1 MKLDHLTNDELIK
14 YVLRFDNDPIRI
26 RLASIME
33 NMTGWIV
40 EGLED
45 AGMSKESF
53 LFENTYDPGQFI
65 RHLEGEIEYLNREL
79 DEVQGELEKR
89 KTLTVAGLIEELVT
103 ENHRLE
109 FNANEA
115 IRLRRQADK
124 EVEDTRAKMKVWRAL
139 STDVS

>member
-1 MKLDHLTNDELIK
+1 
-14 YVLRFDNDPIRI
+14 
-26 RLASIME
+26 ME

-45 AGMSKESF
+45 AGMSKEDF
-53 LFENTYDPGQFI
+53 LFENTYDPGQYI
-65 RHLEGEIEYLNREL
+65 HHLTNEIEYLQREL
-79 DEVQGELEKR
+79 NEVQDELEKR

>member
-1 MKLDHLTNDELIK
+1 MDA
-14 YVLRFDNDPIRI
+14 
-26 RLASIME
+26 LANLPE
-33 NMTGWIV
+33 YQKQ
-40 EGLED
+40 E
-45 AGMSKESF
+45 
-53 LFENTYDPGQFI
+53 FI